1 MPLAFNQAQSRSAL
15 SPKQPLQLQA
25 SSGKWQH
32 AHWRKLKWLLSIS
45 LHHQDAIDTAKLQLW
60 TVAQS
65 TDTFS
70 RSAANTST
78 APRGPLP
85 NCPPNHHSTPRN
97 RLNQTYCLML

>member
-15 SPKQPLQLQA
+15 SPKQPHQLQA

-32 AHWRKLKWLLSIS
+32 AHWRKLKWLLS
-45 LHHQDAIDTAKLQLW
+45 LHHQDAIDTAKLQLL

-78 APRGPLP
+78 APVDRFQTALQITIPLQGID
-85 NCPPNHHSTPRN
+85 ST
-97 RLNQTYCLML
+97 RLTV